1 MEAREET
8 QRRCKKKVE
17 KGFMCH
23 AKINLVWGSEALM
36 IKSRE
41 DKLRGKNPFCENMQ
55 ERRDKKQAM

>member
-23 AKINLVWGSEALM
+23 AKINLLWGSEALM

-41 DKLRGKNPFCENMQ
+41 DKLRGKNPVCENMQ
-55 ERRDKKQAM
+55 E